1 MYSPALL
8 HMCRQYAHYL
18 CVCVLLRGCV
28 AEVYVGGGVWLMCEW
43 MGLVGTGF
51 KMIEVVSEGM
61 GFMVNFTW
69 SYYNV
74 TLKKSVIPCS
84 VTLLLGQFR
93 WRAKECLVSMPWKI
107 CGNKPHKTLKNTN
120 THKLMFACLHNRAFI
135 LIFSTVRCTVQSQ
148 FVLWTTLICVCVL
161 KSLVCVQIIIKLKV

>member
-1 MYSPALL
+1 MPSKCTLFV
-8 HMCRQYAHYL
+8 YL
-18 CVCVLLRGCV
+18 CACVWVCGRGVC
-28 AEVYVGGGVWLMCEW
+28 GRWCLIDVWMNGACI
-43 MGLVGTGF
+43 GSGF

-61 GFMVNFTW
+61 GFMVNFIW

-74 TLKKSVIPCS
+74 TLRKSLIPCS

-120 THKLMFACLHNRAFI
+120 THKLIFACAHNRALI
-135 LIFSTVRCTVQSQ
+135 LIFPTVHCTVLSQ
-148 FVLWTTLICVCVL
+148 CVLWTTLICVCVL
-161 KSLVCVQIIIKLKV
+161 KRLVWVQIIVKLKV